1 MTKPPVKVG
10 LIGSQFISHIH
21 TLSLKTRIVAGADQG
36 GGRAQRRRERAVEGA
51 ERTLVA
57 TPVRVGF
64 DEDELEALRTALVT
78 GGREPPG

>member
-1 MTKPPVKVG
+1 M
-10 LIGSQFISHIH
+10 
-21 TLSLKTRIVAGADQG
+21 AGADQG